1 MLIRDWMSRDVISA
15 TPDMSMMRASKL
27 MKEHNFD
34 RLPVVDANN
43 KLVGILSDRDIKEAS
58 PSKATTLDVHELY
71 YLLSEIKVKDIMTK
85 DVCAATP
92 DDTVENAALVMLE
105 RDFSGMPVIDEDGR
119 LVGIITD
126 KDIFKVLLS
135 ISGAR
140 HGGVQFGFLLPN
152 SPGTLKPIVDTLRSH
167 SARITSI
174 LTFEDRDDGMRQVF
188 IRIRPMDRSDENT
201 LIDELKSKF
210 RMTYWSRA
218 NVHTG
223 PF

>member
-27 MKEHNFD
+27 MKTHSFN
-34 RLPVVDANN
+34 RLPVVDENN
-43 KLVGILSDRDIKEAS
+43 LLVGILSDRDIKEAS

-71 YLLSEIKVKDIMTK
+71 YLLAEIKVQSIMTK
-85 DVCAATP
+85 DVVAAKP
-92 DDTVENAALVMLE
+92 DDTVEKAALIMLE
-105 RDFSGMPVIDEDGR
+105 RDFTAMPVVDEHNT

-140 HGGVQFGFLLPN
+140 HGGVQCGFLLPN
-152 SPGTLKPIVDTLRSH
+152 SPGTLKPIVNLLREH
-167 SARITSI
+167 GARITSI
-174 LTFEDRDDGMRQVF
+174 LTFEDRDNGMRQVF
-188 IRIRPMDRSDENT
+188 VRISPMDRSEENA
-201 LIDELKSKF
+201 LIEELASRF
-210 RMTYWSRA
+210 NMTYWARA

>member
-15 TPDMSMMRASKL
+15 TPEMSMMRAAKL
-27 MKEHNFD
+27 MKEHSFD
-34 RLPVVDANN
+34 RLPIVDKDN
-43 KLVGILSDRDIKEAS
+43 KLVGIISDRDIKEAS

-71 YLLSEIKVKDIMTK
+71 YLLSEIKVNDIMTR
-85 DVCAATP
+85 DVVAAKP

-105 RDFSGMPVIDEDGR
+105 RDFSGMPVVDDDGR
-119 LVGIITD
+119 LTGIITD

-135 ISGAR
+135 ITGAR

-152 SPGTLKPIVDTLRSH
+152 SPGTLKPIVDTLREH
-167 SARITSI
+167 KARITSI

-201 LIDELKSKF
+201 LIEHLKS
-210 RMTYWSRA
+210 RYRVTYWSRA
-218 NVHTG
+218 NVHTVS
-223 PF
+223 F

>member
-15 TPDMSMMRASKL
+15 TPEMSMMRAAKL
-27 MKEHNFD
+27 MKEHSFD
-34 RLPVVDANN
+34 RLPIVDKDN
-43 KLVGILSDRDIKEAS
+43 KLVGIISDRDIKEAS

-71 YLLSEIKVKDIMTK
+71 YLLSEIKVNDIMTR
-85 DVCAATP
+85 DVVAAKP

-105 RDFSGMPVIDEDGR
+105 RDFSGMPVVDDDGR
-119 LVGIITD
+119 LTGIITD

-135 ISGAR
+135 ITGAR

-152 SPGTLKPIVDTLRSH
+152 SPGTLKPIVDTLREH
-167 SARITSI
+167 KARITSI

-201 LIDELKSKF
+201 LIEQLKS
-210 RMTYWSRA
+210 RYRVTYWSRA
-218 NVHTG
+218 NVHTVS
-223 PF
+223 F